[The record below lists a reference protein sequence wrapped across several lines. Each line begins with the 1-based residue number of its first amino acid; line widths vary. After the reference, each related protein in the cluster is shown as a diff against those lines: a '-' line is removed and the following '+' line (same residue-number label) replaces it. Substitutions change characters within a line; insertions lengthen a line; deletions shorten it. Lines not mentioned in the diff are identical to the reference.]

1 MRRAV
6 GVLASRGCADEQTD
20 IPRGEATPRARAAS
34 VVRANPMSNNVS
46 VSNQEVPMRTM
57 IRVTI
62 PVEAG
67 NASLKNGRLPQ
78 VMREVLDRL
87 KPEAAYFTLASGART
102 AYLVVDLKSQSDIPS
117 MVE

>member
-1 MRRAV
+1 
-6 GVLASRGCADEQTD
+6 
-20 IPRGEATPRARAAS
+20 
-34 VVRANPMSNNVS
+34 
-46 VSNQEVPMRTM
+46 MRTM

-117 MVE
+117 MVEPFFMELNAAVDMTPVMDADDLRKGLSALQTTLGA